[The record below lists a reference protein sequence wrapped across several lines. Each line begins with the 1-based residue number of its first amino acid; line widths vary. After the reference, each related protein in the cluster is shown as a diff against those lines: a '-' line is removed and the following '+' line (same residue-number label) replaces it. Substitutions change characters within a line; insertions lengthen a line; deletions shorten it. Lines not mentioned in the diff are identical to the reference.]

1 MRKRKAAEIVV
12 KILVIPYSIAVLTFL
27 SCASAN
33 PHPPAPPSPSP
44 TATPTPAPSP
54 TPVPLCTLPVVGDEW
69 DIQPGLPTL
78 AANVNVAMASIT
90 GCDVQS
96 DCRVPSTCEAFFDH
110 VILKLQEDRLCAG
123 LARPGEDQIAVGAD
137 RCGWLQ
143 TYHVCNF
150 GGMKVAWAP
159 GSYKDNWKAKLC
171 P

>member
-1 MRKRKAAEIVV
+1 MTERRFGVAMTLCWLWIAAF
-12 KILVIPYSIAVLTFL
+12 LTFG
-27 SCASAN
+27 CARAN
-33 PHPPAPPSPSP
+33 PHPPAPPSP
-44 TATPTPAPSP
+44 APTPSPSPSP
-54 TPVPLCTLPVVGDEW
+54 TPEPACTLPVVGDEW

-90 GCDVQS
+90 GCGVQT
-96 DCRVPSTCEAFFDH
+96 DCRIGLGACEAFFDA

-123 LARPGEDQIAVGAD
+123 LARPGEDQVAVGAD

-150 GGMKVAWAP
+150 GGLKVAWAP
-159 GSYKDNWKAKLC
+159 GSYKDNWKAKTC